1 MSDYFMVAN
10 GFVVFLLCF
19 IVIAFVMFQAVLFM
33 RKAWRQGLA
42 LGMSREIM
50 WKTIRSSGIFSII
63 PSLPILI
70 VLVVLMPNL
79 GRFFP
84 WLRLSVIGSGPY
96 ENMAA
101 NITAQSFGLTSI
113 ADQGFT
119 LEMFVSAMWVMTIG
133 VVWGPLY
140 TALGSKYIQKGMNV
154 IKGKQA
160 GNYNDIFAVM
170 FISMLCI
177 FGGTYFASP
186 FKMGETGVIGVV
198 PLLVL
203 VTSALFIWLMDYL
216 VAKTKIKALQEF
228 SFPICLIVGMASA
241 ILYTSFLS

>member
-63 PSLPILI
+63 PSL
-70 VLVVLMPNL
+70 
-79 GRFFP
+79 P

-177 FGGTYFASP
+177 FAGTYFASP

>member
-133 VVWGPLY
+133 VVW
-140 TALGSKYIQKGMNV
+140 
-154 IKGKQA
+154 QA

-177 FGGTYFASP
+177 FAGTYFASP

>member
-1 MSDYFMVAN
+1 
-10 GFVVFLLCF
+10 
-19 IVIAFVMFQAVLFM
+19 
-33 RKAWRQGLA
+33 
-42 LGMSREIM
+42 
-50 WKTIRSSGIFSII
+50 
-63 PSLPILI
+63 
-70 VLVVLMPNL
+70 
-79 GRFFP
+79 
-84 WLRLSVIGSGPY
+84 
-96 ENMAA
+96 MAA
-101 NITAQSFGLTSI
+101 NITAQSVGLTSI

-170 FISMLCI
+170 FIS
-177 FGGTYFASP
+177 
-186 FKMGETGVIGVV
+186 
-198 PLLVL
+198 LLVL